1 MILQD
6 TKHNVQTREITQAE
20 AREILGWVLDCCRR
34 HSVEEVILIYGY
46 DWDVGDKCWADQVLP
61 VASVREHIEA
71 EEKREKGYL
80 GFDDVYIQI
89 HGEVQ
94 VLFCHHS
101 EVHLQYDQDDEP
113 LPRELEA
120 LLEKKVGLA
129 Q

>member
-1 MILQD
+1 MILRD
-6 TKHNVQTREITQAE
+6 FKHNVQTREIKVGE
-20 AREILGWVLDCCRR
+20 AWKILGWVLDCCRQ
-34 HSVEEVILIYGY
+34 HGVNEVTLIYGY
-46 DWDVGDKCWADQVLP
+46 DWEVGDKCWADQVVP
-61 VASVREHIEA
+61 VASVREHIKA
-71 EEKREKGYL
+71 EEERGRGCL

-113 LPRELEA
+113 LARELEA
-120 LLEKKVGLA
+120 LLVEKVGLV